1 MPKVKC
7 LWIQTRNRSEE
18 SYLQYIMALTQP
30 TRNHW
35 TPFSGLVNRAVL
47 IILGVYFRCLMLFAS
62 LKKNKTKAIC
72 SGIKFKKRK
81 QFQCKRF
88 QSYIVGGDL
97 WKLICGNHCTEQ
109 YLRLKPDTVLR
120 YVFLFLNWSGKQ
132 LAPCCIVDVCLSWQ
146 IAAQETKTWRIDP
159 WLQRGS
165 EGKLATSIS

>member
-1 MPKVKC
+1 MPKDKC
-7 LWIQTRNRSEE
+7 LWIQTQNWSEE
-18 SYLQYIMALTQP
+18 SYLQYNRINTTNSQP
-30 TRNHW
+30 LDTFFG
-35 TPFSGLVNRAVL
+35 PGKRAVL
-47 IILGVYFRCLMLFAS
+47 IILGVHFRCLMLFAS

-120 YVFLFLNWSGKQ
+120 DVFLFPNWSGKE

-159 WLQRGS
+159 WLQKGS
-165 EGKLATSIS
+165 EGKLATTIS